1 MKVERWVED
10 PEEVYIK
17 AKILKKDGD
26 KISVETA
33 NGKALT
39 LPGDKVW
46 EQNPP
51 KFEKV
56 RHAVSQLK
64 STYLTRK

>member
-1 MKVERWVED
+1 MED

-17 AKILKKDGD
+17 AKVVKKDGD
-26 KISVETA
+26 KIGLETSKNTA
-33 NGKALT
+33 VT
-39 LPGDKVW
+39 LPADKVW

-56 RHAVSQLK
+56 RDYSQVKLCI
-64 STYLTRK
+64 SVLRCF